1 MRKNTLKIAFAIVVT
16 IFTTMG
22 VKIAD
27 ENNISAVNLIFANIE
42 ALGSDTEGVKTT
54 WNCVGNVG
62 KCYALCPACGTLV
75 RGSGD
80 LLGMHECN

>member
-1 MRKNTLKIAFAIVVT
+1 MRKKALKIAFAIVVV
-16 IFTTMG
+16 IFTTVG
-22 VKIAD
+22 FKIAD
-27 ENNISAVNLIFANIE
+27 ENNPSAVNLIFANIE
-42 ALGSDTEGVKTT
+42 AFGSDAEGVKTT

-62 KCYALCPACGTLV
+62 KCYAQCPACGTVV